1 MTSTKALLYC
11 VGLFIFVQAL
21 TWFQLNGQF
30 FSNWFK
36 NNNFLLALFGIP
48 ISYCYI
54 YATKFG
60 FEAFDGNL
68 WPGRLLGFASGMF
81 TFALFTWIFMKEG
94 ISLKTVIS
102 LILATALVCIQIFW
116 KS

>member
-1 MTSTKALLYC
+1 MISTKALLYC
-11 VGLFIFVQAL
+11 VGLFIFVQAI

-36 NNNFLLALFGIP
+36 NNNFILSLLGIP
-48 ISYCYI
+48 ISYGYI

-68 WPGRLLGFASGMF
+68 WPGRLLGFASGMLTF
-81 TFALFTWIFMKEG
+81 TLFTWIFMKEG
-94 ISLKTVIS
+94 INPKTAASLV
-102 LILATALVCIQIFW
+102 LAIALVCIQIFW

>member
-1 MTSTKALLYC
+1 MVFTKAFVYC
-11 VGLFIFVQAL
+11 VGLFILVQAI

-36 NNNFLLALFGIP
+36 NNNFLLSLFGVP
-48 ISYCYI
+48 ISYGYI

-68 WPGRLLGFASGMF
+68 WPGRLLGFASGMLTF
-81 TFALFTWIFMKEG
+81 TLFTWMFLKEG
-94 ISLKTVIS
+94 INPKSAIS
-102 LILATALVCIQIFW
+102 LLLASALVCIQIFW

>member
-1 MTSTKALLYC
+1 MVSTKSFIYC
-11 VGLFIFVQAL
+11 VGLFVLVQAI

-48 ISYCYI
+48 ISYGYI

-60 FEAFDGNL
+60 FEAFGGDL
-68 WPGRLLGFASGMF
+68 WPGRLLGFASGML
-81 TFALFTWIFMKEG
+81 TFILFTWMFLKEG
-94 ISLKTVIS
+94 INLKTAIS
-102 LILATALVCIQIFW
+102 LVLATALVCIQIFW